1 MKISDSV
8 TKGNEFIFWDSSK
21 ARNLQDMLEKVKVM
35 SPYAFGMYLNS
46 KKNEF
51 ANWVYNNYG
60 ECELVSNIKLCSRKG
75 DVIGCLSKTIQ
86 ETGNAVNVSEKIEEN
101 AMGKVFENAERKV
114 KQINNKKV
122 VEIKVK
128 QIEDNK
134 IVKIK
139 VQQNNKN
146 DNKFVEREIK
156 KNISEGKVKL
166 EKNANEIK
174 NLFNIGNIDFIP
186 ERQLANNINN
196 NYNGK
201 INNINNNY
209 NDKKISGNGIAA
221 KKKVLLDE
229 VVEAGAFSEKDLIAA
244 NLVLG
249 PGRIIESNKTEPNKK
264 TENAVKNIFNP
275 GILFKREP
283 IAAKARQENV
293 VKEEER
299 IKVQKIA
306 RDIFNGKRF
315 DNNPAR
321 MQAVNAG
328 ENKGK
333 VFKDECTANA
343 INVNND
349 RQPKLFGAKKIE
361 CLNINDMINK
371 MKEVHK

>member
-51 ANWVYNNYG
+51 ASWIYNNYG

-75 DVIGCLSKTIQ
+75 DVIDCLSKTIQ
-86 ETGNAVNVSEKIEEN
+86 EMSNAVNVPEKIEEN
-101 AMGKVFENAERKV
+101 AMGKVFENAERKI
-114 KQINNKKV
+114 KQIDNKKAI
-122 VEIKVK
+122 EIK
-128 QIEDNK
+128 I
-134 IVKIK
+134 
-139 VQQNNKN
+139 QQNNN
-146 DNKFVEREIK
+146 NKFSERKIK
-156 KNISEGKVKL
+156 KNISEGKIKQ
-166 EKNANEIK
+166 ENNTNKIK
-174 NLFNIGNIDFIP
+174 NLFNIGNIGFIP
-186 ERQLANNINN
+186 ERQLVNKVN
-196 NYNGK
+196 K
-201 INNINNNY
+201 SY
-209 NDKKISGNGIAA
+209 NDKKISESGIAT

-229 VVEAGAFSEKDLIAA
+229 VVDAGAFSERDLTVA

-249 PGRIIESNKTEPNKK
+249 SGRIIESNKTELSKK
-264 TENAVKNIFNP
+264 TESIIKNVFNP

-283 IAAKARQENV
+283 IAAKVRHDNFA
-293 VKEEER
+293 KEEER

-321 MQAVNAG
+321 MQTVNAG

-333 VFKDECTANA
+333 VFKDECVANA
-343 INVNND
+343 INVNNAE
-349 RQPKLFGAKKIE
+349 QPKLFGAKKIE
-361 CLNINDMINK
+361 YLNINDMINK